1 MVTRKY
7 HLLLGLICLGVSILL
22 PTMIYHYFM
31 AIEGMHFFISDSF
44 RTTLI
49 EVTLFGVL
57 IVLLMSW
64 LASVFFAARELGGY
78 MMQLGKVES
87 ELRQKM
93 HESFHQDY
101 LDSH

>member
-7 HLLLGLICLGVSILL
+7 HLLLGLISLIFSIML
-22 PTMIYHYFM
+22 PTIIYHYFM
-31 AIEGMHFFISDSF
+31 AIDGVQFFISDSF
-44 RTTLI
+44 STTFI
-49 EVTLFGVL
+49 EVTLFGVF

-64 LASVFFAARELGGY
+64 LASIVFAARELGGY

-87 ELRQKM
+87 KLRRKM
-93 HESFHQDY
+93 HESFHQNY